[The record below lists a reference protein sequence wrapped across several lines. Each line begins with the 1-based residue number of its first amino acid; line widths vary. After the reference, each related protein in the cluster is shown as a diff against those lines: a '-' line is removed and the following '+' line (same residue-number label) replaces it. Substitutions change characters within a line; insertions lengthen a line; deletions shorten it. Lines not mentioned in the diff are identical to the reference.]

1 MKTQRGFGLV
11 EVMVTLTIIV
21 ILAGAGVPAMQ
32 DFLTNQRLKG
42 AASDLYTDLLRT
54 RSEAIKRNTTV
65 TLTPNGNWAAGW
77 TLPSPVDGAPVL
89 LSHAALSNVT
99 VTGPASLTYTGA
111 GRVQGASTPKFSLAA
126 PNGKVRCI
134 AVDLSGRP
142 SIQSTSC

>member
-1 MKTQRGFGLV
+1 MKTQRGFSLV
-11 EVMVTLTIIV
+11 EVMVTLSIIV
-21 ILAGAGVPAMQ
+21 ILASAGAPAMQ

-42 AASDLYTDLLRT
+42 AASDLYTDVLRT

-65 TLTPNGNWAAGW
+65 TLVPNGNWAAGW
-77 TLPSPVDGAPVL
+77 SLPSPVEGAPVL
-89 LSHAALSNVT
+89 LSHAALSNVS

-111 GRVQGASTPKFSLAA
+111 GRVQGASPPKFSLSA
-126 PNGKVRCI
+126 PNGKARCI

>member
-1 MKTQRGFGLV
+1 MAPQRGFGLV
-11 EVMVTLTIIV
+11 EVMITLSIIV
-21 ILAGAGVPAMQ
+21 ILASAGVPAMQ

-65 TLTPNGNWAAGW
+65 TLTPNGNWTDGW
-77 TLPSPVDGAPVL
+77 TLPSPVEGAPVL

-99 VTGPASLTYTGA
+99 VTGPATLTYTSA
-111 GRVQGASTPKFSLAA
+111 GRIQGASAPKFNLSVS
-126 PNGKVRCI
+126 NGKARCI

-142 SIQSTSC
+142 NLQATPC